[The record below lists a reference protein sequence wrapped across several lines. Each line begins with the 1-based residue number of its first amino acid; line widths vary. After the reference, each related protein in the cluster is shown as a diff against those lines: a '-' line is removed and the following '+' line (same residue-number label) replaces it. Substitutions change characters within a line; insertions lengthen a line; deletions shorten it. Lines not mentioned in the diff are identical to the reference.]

1 MTDTA
6 INNAAARRL
15 PGADRAA
22 VYDEHAR
29 TVAPPVNELDLITP
43 PSWDRFA
50 APTDLLADAGGWVPP
65 APAEEPAEWGTRQRI
80 IRTLSLGLVKPAPG
94 QEELAHRAN
103 VRTIRQAVW
112 PRSVRIVVASPK
124 GGVGKT
130 PTSILLGGVLAQIRG
145 GSVGIWDSA
154 DAANTLAARSEGTAA
169 RCISDI
175 AAHPDDYT
183 LPATVAMA
191 AATQT
196 SSADVF
202 GSLQEREFD
211 AGHIQSITEVLDR
224 CYRISIADTGNVP
237 HSPAF
242 EAIIAHAD
250 TLVIP
255 TVVTADSVNKALSLL
270 RRLQET
276 DLAAHAV
283 VAVTRYGGP
292 ETPGLAKQLPT
303 LFGNAGVGAI
313 VDLPFDSH
321 IAQGTQLTLG
331 ALSHP
336 SKVAW
341 TRLAATVV
349 SNTTT

>member
-1 MTDTA
+1 MVC
-6 INNAAARRL
+6 NL
-15 PGADRAA
+15 
-22 VYDEHAR
+22 
-29 TVAPPVNELDLITP
+29 
-43 PSWDRFA
+43 S
-50 APTDLLADAGGWVPP
+50 
-65 APAEEPAEWGTRQRI
+65 I
-80 IRTLSLGLVKPAPG
+80 IQKRK
-94 QEELAHRAN
+94 ERHRA
-103 VRTIRQAVW
+103 VPFA
-112 PRSVRIVVASPK
+112 
-124 GGVGKT
+124 
-130 PTSILLGGVLAQIRG
+130 
-145 GSVGIWDSA
+145 
-154 DAANTLAARSEGTAA
+154 
-169 RCISDI
+169 
-175 AAHPDDYT
+175 
-183 LPATVAMA
+183 
-191 AATQT
+191 
-196 SSADVF
+196 
-202 GSLQEREFD
+202 
-211 AGHIQSITEVLDR
+211 EVT

-242 EAIIAHAD
+242 EAVIAHAD

-313 VDLPFDSH
+313 VDICFDPH
-321 IAQGTQLTLG
+321 IAQGTQLTL
-331 ALSHP
+331 ASLSHE